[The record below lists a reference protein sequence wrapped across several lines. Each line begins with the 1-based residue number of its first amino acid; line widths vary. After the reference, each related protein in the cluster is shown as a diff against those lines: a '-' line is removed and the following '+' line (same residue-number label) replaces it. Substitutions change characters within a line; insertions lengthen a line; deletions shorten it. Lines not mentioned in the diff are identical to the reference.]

1 MWPWGHLLG
10 TPDLE
15 HLDVNISFFIYRYL
29 RNGECVEDCGDGAY
43 KHTDPEDKHKS
54 CQHCHWLCNTCAGP
68 GPDQCIECS
77 NDATREGERC
87 SPICNDKWVWNN
99 GSWYWYESLTVYIL
113 QQKVLLWSIICPFH
127 SWSTLIFFSE
137 YLKPWGQLDHQ
148 TDSSYNISEAPC
160 ANCSTECATCSGP
173 RESDCKSCANA
184 QALSP
189 GKDVVQRFI
198 PQSQIKNKNM
208 WNYKRYLISVHIL
221 GNDDWISKDQQNVVV
236 L

>member
-87 SPICNDKWVWNN
+87 SPICNDK
-99 GSWYWYESLTVYIL
+99 
-113 QQKVLLWSIICPFH
+113 
-127 SWSTLIFFSE
+127 
-137 YLKPWGQLDHQ
+137 
-148 TDSSYNISEAPC
+148 
-160 ANCSTECATCSGP
+160 
-173 RESDCKSCANA
+173 
-184 QALSP
+184 
-189 GKDVVQRFI
+189 
-198 PQSQIKNKNM
+198 
-208 WNYKRYLISVHIL
+208 
-221 GNDDWISKDQQNVVV
+221 
-236 L
+236 